1 MTRKQLQQF
10 LDVEKWK
17 ASEAHGCDM
26 CGRYARCRYCVRTE
40 QYPCAAAHD
49 RLIAATSG
57 PVPDHVPEWLLP
69 EPQIPLGSVTSA
81 TKKGSVRQVGTEQN
95 AKTELT
101 EAASSS
107 ENLSPSESPSLSESL
122 SASESAKEFIPSQ
135 MQMASVAPDDAD
147 ETPAKTMQEGG
158 SADIAEEHEE
168 RTDASEE
175 NVPTGSEGAEEPL
188 RVLARGRKGAIRL
201 CALKKRVV
209 TGRAEGSVQEN

>member
-49 RLIAATSG
+49 RLIAATTG

-81 TKKGSVRQVGTEQN
+81 TKKGSVRRVGTEQN
-95 AKTELT
+95 AKKGLAED
-101 EAASSS
+101 ASSS
-107 ENLSPSESPSLSESL
+107 ESLSPSESPSV
-122 SASESAKEFIPSQ
+122 SESAKETVPSQ
-135 MQMASVAPDDAD
+135 TQMALAAPDDTD
-147 ETPAKTMQEGG
+147 ETPAKTMQEDG
-158 SADIAEEHEE
+158 SADIAEEDEE

-175 NVPTGSEGAEEPL
+175 NAPTGSEGAEGHL

-209 TGRAEGSVQEN
+209 AGRAEGSAQEN